1 MVTILS
7 LKPEI
12 AEQLHPFAV
21 KWFGELRGAIEKQ
34 LEIDGLTVDDVESLL
49 SQDEEGELQRQKSE
63 IQMAL
68 LSCVNPDVASTDL
81 LFNSGFGPA
90 FLMMQLRSF
99 TAADE
104 IKSSLRKAYKR
115 KAAATSEPMRKKNE
129 LKRRT
134 RAFEALN
141 PPIALA
147 RKYLTDPAE
156 YLRFEMSISGAVD
169 AYLEAGEL
177 YGSHEKAKEYGQCM
191 EMIEDRQREE
201 ARKQRARS
209 DADAYSRCLNEE
221 IRELTSQL
229 CRRERNLSGYF
240 RATIRD
246 KRYSEHSFEYIL
258 SKEEKKKLDLIL
270 VSVANKQLE
279 RLCSEDLRQFIVLPF
294 TYYRRYYPLQSASYS
309 FEEIPCLDFSFDI
322 FAALC
327 VEIWLKPGK
336 RSFDGFEF
344 ALPFTEGPNGLSLL
358 KNPEFLGYYYSIAGT
373 EALNTHL
380 FWKRIP
386 LVILRGL
393 LNGEMR
399 PKGAIVSAASDEAVT
414 YRIPGLEGETTI
426 PNAFADYLR
435 KIGTID
441 QMISTG
447 IMSEKVA
454 NIVKSELTELAQI
467 REASS
472 LKEGT
477 TREDTKKARADQL
490 FDRGKRPSSPDV
502 KALGIKPNTAYRYY
516 QDWKKTQNHP

>member
-1 MVTILS
+1 LTAILT
-7 LKPEI
+7 LEPEI
-12 AEQLHPFAV
+12 AEKLHPFAV
-21 KWFGELRGAIEKQ
+21 KWFDELRGAIEKQ
-34 LEIDGLTVDDVESLL
+34 LETDGLTVDDVESLL
-49 SQDEEGELQRQKSE
+49 SQDEKGELQREKSE

-68 LSCVNPDVASTDL
+68 LSCGDHDATSPGM

-99 TAADE
+99 TVTDK
-104 IKSSLRKAYKR
+104 IKSLLRKAYER
-115 KAAATSEPMRKKNE
+115 KAAARSEPVRKKNE

-209 DADAYSRCLNEE
+209 DADAYSRRLNEE

-229 CRRERNLSGYF
+229 CQREENLSGYF
-240 RATIRD
+240 RAAVRD
-246 KRYSEHSFEYIL
+246 KRYSGHGFEYIL
-258 SKEEKKKLDLIL
+258 STEEKRKLDLVL

-279 RLCSEDLRQFIVLPF
+279 GLCSEELRQFIVLPF
-294 TYYRRYYPLQSASYS
+294 TYYRRYYPLPSASYS
-309 FEEIPCLDFSFDI
+309 FEQVPCLDFKFDI

-344 ALPFTEGPNGLSLL
+344 ALPFIDAKNGLSLL

-373 EALNTHL
+373 EELNTQIS
-380 FWKRIP
+380 WKRLP

-399 PKGAIVSAASDEAVT
+399 PKGAVISAASDEGVT

-426 PNAFADYLR
+426 PSAFADYLQE
-435 KIGTID
+435 IGTID

-447 IMSEKVA
+447 VMTEKIA
-454 NIVKSELTELAQI
+454 NIVRSELTELAQA

-472 LKEGT
+472 LREGT
-477 TREDTKKARADQL
+477 KRENTKKARADQL
-490 FDRGKRPSSPDV
+490 FKRGKRPSSPEV
-502 KALGIKPNTAYRYY
+502 KALGIKPDTAYRYY
-516 QDWKKTQNHP
+516 QEWKKSQNHP